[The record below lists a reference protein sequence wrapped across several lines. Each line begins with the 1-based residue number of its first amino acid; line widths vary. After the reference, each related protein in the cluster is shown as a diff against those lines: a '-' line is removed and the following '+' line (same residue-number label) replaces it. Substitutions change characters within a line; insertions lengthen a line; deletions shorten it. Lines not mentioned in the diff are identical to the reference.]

1 MKQSPEMMHLED
13 QILCLCTR
21 PSFTA
26 DHQQQVIKLSQ
37 SQPVDWQLVFDA
49 AELHHVSPLVY
60 HSLAQLN
67 PEQIELSEAIRKQFK
82 TAQIHNVMLK
92 KGTHRTL
99 KTVLEKFTQANID
112 VMLVKGTVLNLL
124 VYDKPWYMI
133 SGDVDM
139 VIKEASEESFKA
151 GPHGQIAHDI
161 DKINTYRN
169 KFQQH
174 IEFDFWSHHDM
185 TMNGILKIDG
195 EYLWQ
200 RAKKIEAFDNPVYVL
215 PAEDL
220 LLSAA
225 INACR
230 KRFFRLKALC
240 DIASI
245 IEHRPDLDWDY
256 ICQAAKLWQA
266 HTILYTALIMTQ
278 RTLGCEFPAHVLRDL
293 KISTVRRRII
303 NRSVDRLLRHSLTS
317 SAQWSSHHIFG
328 RNYSQALLLTYTTYT
343 PKLLLKKLME
353 IVVAWWDPPSPI
365 LPPVESNQTL
375 PSPQRS

>member
-1 MKQSPEMMHLED
+1 MIHNVEVMHLED
-13 QILCLCTR
+13 QVLCLCTR
-21 PSFTA
+21 PRFTA
-26 DHQQQVIKLSQ
+26 VYQQQVIELSQ
-37 SQPVDWQLVFDA
+37 KQLINWQIVFDA

-67 PEQIELSEAIRKQFK
+67 PEQIGLTDSVRKQFK

-92 KGTHRTL
+92 KGTHSTL
-99 KTVLEKFTQANID
+99 KTVLHKFTEASID

-151 GPHGQIAHDI
+151 GPHAQIAHDI

-195 EYLWQ
+195 AYLWE

-215 PAEDL
+215 PPEEL

-240 DIASI
+240 DISSI
-245 IEHRPDLDWDY
+245 IETQPDLDWSY
-256 ICQAAKLWQA
+256 ICRTAKLWQA

-278 RTLGCEFPAHVLRDL
+278 RTLGCDFPSHVLSDL
-293 KISTVRRRII
+293 KLSTVRRRII
-303 NRSVDRLLRHSLTS
+303 NRSIDRLLTHSLTS

-343 PKLLLKKLME
+343 PKLLLKKLVE
-353 IVVAWWDPPSPI
+353 IVAAWWDPPSPI
-365 LPPVESNQTL
+365 LPPVEPKQNL